1 MSRTIAF
8 DVEVDSGQ
16 SVKTLGSL
24 KTELA
29 SINEELEN
37 VEIGSK
43 AFTELS
49 DKARSTASEIKTLEK
64 TFEGL
69 EPQQK
74 TEAFVK
80 GFEAVSGAVAVTV
93 GSMALFGVESERLGK
108 IEQQVQGAIAIA
120 VGARAIAE
128 GALQAKVA
136 ARLVVEKS
144 AAVATKALTVAQ
156 RIYNTVLAANPIF
169 AIVTVIAAVTAG
181 IYALTKALKDDT
193 TQVEFNADE
202 YERLSK
208 AIEASN
214 KERQNAIELANAQ
227 GKSQEEILELQVQ
240 NAKAAKDEATNLR
253 IRAQTANQF
262 SDETKKAREAEE
274 EAIRQVTLAEE
285 RLATFRRD
293 EAEKDAEA
301 QRQAA
306 AKRLEER
313 RKEREQEIKEQQ
325 EFASKMRI
333 ATLRAFREAQ
343 ETLLASLDKDIKK
356 AEETRQKDFENRIKR
371 TTEFARMQQEDASV
385 RSISNLQAYAELV
398 AVATEAFVESTAYQT
413 TAELAATANGFFSDL
428 LATQDESNEE
438 GFEKSKKY
446 KIAQVVT
453 TSTQAAFDA
462 FAGAQKYNA
471 VVPGL
476 GTAIGVALVAAIAA
490 KTRTSI
496 ADIQSATFGDT
507 SVPSTSGGGGGTTNL
522 GAIGAQGTFTPIGQQ
537 ATNTQLTPQFSAP
550 TAPLRAYVIGQ
561 DIEDA
566 AEAEARL
573 NRRRT
578 LGG

>member
-80 GFEAVSGAVAVTV
+80 GFEAISGAVAVTV
-93 GSMALFGVESERLGK
+93 GSMALFGIESERLGK

-169 AIVTVIAAVTAG
+169 AIVAVIAAVTAG

-193 TQVEFNADE
+193 
-202 YERLSK
+202 K
-208 AIEASN
+208 
-214 KERQNAIELANAQ
+214 
-227 GKSQEEILELQVQ
+227 
-240 NAKAAKDEATNLR
+240 
-253 IRAQTANQF
+253 
-262 SDETKKAREAEE
+262 
-274 EAIRQVTLAEE
+274 
-285 RLATFRRD
+285 
-293 EAEKDAEA
+293 
-301 QRQAA
+301 
-306 AKRLEER
+306 
-313 RKEREQEIKEQQ
+313 
-325 EFASKMRI
+325 
-333 ATLRAFREAQ
+333 
-343 ETLLASLDKDIKK
+343 
-356 AEETRQKDFENRIKR
+356 
-371 TTEFARMQQEDASV
+371 
-385 RSISNLQAYAELV
+385 
-398 AVATEAFVESTAYQT
+398 
-413 TAELAATANGFFSDL
+413 
-428 LATQDESNEE
+428 
-438 GFEKSKKY
+438 
-446 KIAQVVT
+446 
-453 TSTQAAFDA
+453 
-462 FAGAQKYNA
+462 
-471 VVPGL
+471 
-476 GTAIGVALVAAIAA
+476 
-490 KTRTSI
+490 
-496 ADIQSATFGDT
+496 
-507 SVPSTSGGGGGTTNL
+507 
-522 GAIGAQGTFTPIGQQ
+522 
-537 ATNTQLTPQFSAP
+537 
-550 TAPLRAYVIGQ
+550 
-561 DIEDA
+561 
-566 AEAEARL
+566 
-573 NRRRT
+573 
-578 LGG
+578 